1 MSIKTVVIKKTSAGL
16 PKWMLLVDPQHESG
30 TALILKGHYP
40 QYIYEIVPPNDDP
53 DCYKVSYYGRM
64 HHIMLRK
71 SIESDAAAAD
81 RYLLEMLAWYAGCGV
96 RPTLQQ
102 IHSGRLARK
111 SQEAQQ

>member
-1 MSIKTVVIKKTSAGL
+1 MNMKTVVIKKLSTGL
-16 PKWMLLVDPQHESG
+16 PKWMLLVDPQYESG

-53 DCYKVSYYGRM
+53 DCYRVSYYGRT

-71 SIESDAAAAD
+71 CLESDAAVAD
-81 RYLLEMLAWYAGCGV
+81 RYLLEMLGWYASCDV
-96 RPTLQQ
+96 RPSLQQ

-111 SQEAQQ
+111 SVEAQQ